1 MALQSHYLQA
11 LATSI
16 LFTALPVAAQSTQ
29 KLQTITL
36 NYGIHQITAEVAV
49 TDAERELGLMNRTSL
64 GANNGML
71 FGFRAPAYTC
81 MWMKNTLIPL
91 AVAFMDEHGQVIN
104 IEEMQ
109 PQTTK
114 SHCTERPATYALE
127 MNQGWFSQHQIKPGA
142 IINGL
147 EKQR

>member
-1 MALQSHYLQA
+1 MAFHSDYLRA
-11 LATSI
+11 VAISAVLGT
-16 LFTALPVAAQSTQ
+16 LPVAAQTIQ

-36 NYGIHQITAEVAV
+36 NYGIHQITAEVAF

-91 AVAFMDEHGQVIN
+91 AVAFLDERGQVIN

-142 IINGL
+142 TINGL
-147 EKQR
+147 EKKR